1 MRVRWVFGAALAL
14 GLLGGSY
21 GAHGTPRSG
30 PLTGL
35 DTRPAALTAA
45 GELDRATADLYRLY
59 ALMAADRLPRELRAE
74 SPEGTAAKIGLP
86 LASGPAGHRCG
97 TPILRAVRARLDEL
111 PAELRAEAEELLA
124 PPRPA
129 AARSAGQVGGKDFS
143 PVLLNW
149 VVTENFSIQWGPDL
163 TNEDGSLP
171 VRDLDANGIPD
182 VVERW
187 AELFEASYRTVAEVL
202 KPGVPDTVPEG
213 TALASHRVPVYI
225 ANSSPDQL
233 FENIDPTSG
242 IYAFTVSSPI
252 PYIVVNN
259 DLRFVPPN
267 DEGPT
272 AEDRIRGAMKIT
284 AAHEFFHVIHFLYE
298 PSVWNVI
305 EDDWW
310 LETSA
315 TWMED
320 EVFGG
325 VNDYHQYY
333 PGWTFFVE
341 AGLPV
346 PFGDDHY
353 VTRAYGGAIFAKYL
367 SEHVAGRRMMGELW
381 DLIRPAPAP
390 GRRILQALD
399 VWAASRGF
407 SDLEEMFLGFTAANA
422 VMDYEEGGAYG
433 AVPIRKDSLTADS
446 TTDLLPPVFPP
457 QPQRIPAPSYLGATY
472 LLETGGGGPGVQVAL
487 SGAPA
492 ERWGL
497 SLVLAHPEG
506 YSLAL
511 GASAPD
517 GETSIAV
524 TSLVDFDRVYAI
536 PSYLTPPVD
545 PAASVSYATTA
556 TAVAAGDPVPPGGVG
571 ALSLTPA
578 VGGFDASW
586 SPPGDPDAAG
596 HVVRWKLE
604 NEGTF
609 LGSRTFVAP
618 VTAAEVR
625 GLDVGTYDVD
635 VFAYDRTGNRGP
647 SPAVL
652 PQVVVSEAGREAA
665 IPPADEII
673 LGAGQTVPTSGGGG
687 GGGGCFLTSLGP

>member
-143 PVLLNW
+143 PVLRNW

-187 AELFEASYRTVAEVL
+187 AELFEASYRAVTEVL

-225 ANSSPDQL
+225 ANSSPDHV
-233 FENIDPTSG
+233 FENIDPASG
-242 IYAFTVSSPI
+242 IYAFTVSSSPI

-367 SEHVAGRRMMGELW
+367 SEHVGGRRMMGELW

-390 GRRILQALD
+390 GRRILHALD

-433 AVPIRKDSLTADS
+433 AVPFRQLSLNVSAVPTN
-446 TTDLLPPVFPP
+446 LPNP
-457 QPQRIPAPSYLGATY
+457 LGATY
-472 LLETGGGGPGVQVAL
+472 LREGAIGSPSLLGGNRTVSLTGQPQGP
-487 SGAPA
+487 
-492 ERWGL
+492 WGL
-497 SLVLAHPEG
+497 SVVRKRPSGESLFLTAKGPSGTASLSFQNLNNQDEVLA
-506 YSLAL
+506 
-511 GASAPD
+511 
-517 GETSIAV
+517 
-524 TSLVDFDRVYAI
+524 
-536 PSYLTPPVD
+536 
-545 PAASVSYATTA
+545 
-556 TAVAAGDPVPPGGVG
+556 
-571 ALSLTPA
+571 A
-578 VGGFDASW
+578 VG
-586 SPPGDPDAAG
+586 
-596 HVVRWKLE
+596 
-604 NEGTF
+604 
-609 LGSRTFVAP
+609 
-618 VTAAEVR
+618 
-625 GLDVGTYDVD
+625 
-635 VFAYDRTGNRGP
+635 VFHLQDTG
-647 SPAVL
+647 
-652 PQVVVSEAGREAA
+652 
-665 IPPADEII
+665 
-673 LGAGQTVPTSGGGG
+673 GGGG
-687 GGGGCFLTSLGP
+687 GGGGCFVEEVTRPRTAARTTALQATGYSVQVTPTAPADLDQHSPGSVTGLAAEPQPGGFDLAWIHPAAADLVGFVIRWTGGTKTIPATDLGSAERPLEIRGLTPGTYDIEVYPFDHRGNPGEPISLAVQVLEQGTEAPILPAVILDRSDP